1 MKISIFFDRIIV
13 MFSIPRRLEIIKEYK
28 ENGGKVAA
36 VLPIHYPRSLFRA
49 FDILPVEVWGPP
61 GIGVGGGAVHL
72 QPYICSIAHNALS
85 FLQSGGLDVTDLIVV
100 PHACDSLQGFGS
112 VLIDF
117 IAPKQSVIPIYL
129 PRDKRESD
137 IDFFANE
144 LRSVYEKLVE
154 ITGYAPSNE
163 ILLESVHREEEADK
177 LLSTLHKNIR
187 NLHFSNLSLY
197 RLIRSRE
204 YLPAEN
210 FILLVQQVLSS
221 TNGTP
226 REGIPILLSGIVP
239 EPMSVFDLF
248 SELGAT
254 VVGDDLA
261 SCGRRLYPT
270 GESNDPFRRMAERI
284 INAPPDPTRGNP
296 MSERRE
302 YLLDLAEK
310 TGALGIV
317 FYDVKFCEPELFDLP
332 ILRKELG
339 DAGIPSI
346 TVEIDINDP
355 VSQQIR
361 TRLGAFLEMV
371 Q

>member
-1 MKISIFFDRIIV
+1 M
-13 MFSIPRRLEIIKEYK
+13 
-28 ENGGKVAA
+28 
-36 VLPIHYPRSLFRA
+36 
-49 FDILPVEVWGPP
+49 
-61 GIGVGGGAVHL
+61 
-72 QPYICSIAHNALS
+72 
-85 FLQSGGLDVTDLIVV
+85 
-100 PHACDSLQGFGS
+100 
-112 VLIDF
+112 
-117 IAPKQSVIPIYL
+117 
-129 PRDKRESD
+129 
-137 IDFFANE
+137 
-144 LRSVYEKLVE
+144 
-154 ITGYAPSNE
+154 
-163 ILLESVHREEEADK
+163 ESVHREEEADK
-177 LLSTLHKNIR
+177 LLSSLHHDIR

-221 TNGTP
+221 TSGTP

-239 EPMSVFDLF
+239 EPMSVLELI

-254 VVGDDLA
+254 VVGDDFA

-296 MSERRE
+296 ISERRE

-346 TVEIDINDP
+346 TIEVDINDP